1 MVAWYPRSSSSVEL
15 RSQPGWLMVRP
26 TEPRGC
32 MIPLGSVQHLGHGS
46 PLKPLAVSFDLLFP
60 MKKQGGCL
68 SLIFLRACF
77 PASSLLPSLCSQSS
91 SHVFQFSRH
100 ICNIY
105 QYIYIYHSLLGFRTS
120 THTTST
126 TALVHS
132 TSSSRLGR
140 TTFCR
145 RIGTT
150 TWWSEPGSQS
160 LMGLF
165 GKCHR

>member
-105 QYIYIYHSLLGFRTS
+105 QYIYIY
-120 THTTST
+120 TT
-126 TALVHS
+126 L
-132 TSSSRLGR
+132 
-140 TTFCR
+140 C
-145 RIGTT
+145 
-150 TWWSEPGSQS
+150 WGSGPPPIRPPRPLS
-160 LMGLF
+160 FTPRPPRAWAAPRSAGA
-165 GKCHR
+165 